1 MRKRGSGPVVYH
13 PSNLGFEYPRQ
24 FRELAAIGNQWRFQT
39 DVQDSWESV
48 AGIIQAIGA
57 GQPDCIQGPLPVNCT
72 GRLRGAESVW
82 CGSHCVER
90 DEFLRVPGRGGWH
103 DPDML
108 LVGETPCSPAATK
121 AGMQCSVLPIEE
133 QQTQMAI
140 WAMASAPLLL
150 SADLTNIPNS
160 SMAILTNPLALKVNQ
175 DVQGRMPFRFISN
188 GGPHGGVD
196 VWRKDL
202 AGGDVA
208 VAIVHMSAGQ
218 MSLPADAVNWTRS
231 DKIYSDKSCAN
242 IGDNDVHCHGAA
254 ADSADCCKA
263 GCLADP
269 KCTAINVNVH
279 LQRCIKRSCSA
290 SSYPNTSPPGPGWE
304 SFRIS
309 AFPRPVPPAPP
320 PLSPG
325 YAVKMSDIG
334 YAFNTQVQVTD
345 VFEQADLGVH
355 RGEFVTQRPIP
366 AHGVMW
372 LYMKYLLQSICIASL
387 SRARSLCVSSFSEC
401 LSLSLLCLSLCI
413 SLSLSVCVCV
423 CVCACVCAH
432 VLHIYIGRIRYSP
445 QYPSTSSSARGE
457 L

>member
-1 MRKRGSGPVVYH
+1 MNASYSIIGSYLQEAVKKRARGPVVYH

-48 AGIIQAIGA
+48 AAIIQAIGA
-57 GQPDCIQGPLPVNCT
+57 GQPDCIPGPLPVNCT

-121 AGMQCSVLPIEE
+121 AGMRCSVLRLEE

-140 WAMASAPLLL
+140 WSMASAPLLL

-160 SMAILTNPLALKVNQ
+160 SMAILINPLALKINQ
-175 DVQGRMPFRFISN
+175 DAQGRMPFRFIAD
-188 GGPHGGVD
+188 GGPTGGVD

-202 AGGDVA
+202 SGGDVA

-218 MSLPADAVNWTRS
+218 TVLPPDAVNWTRS
-231 DKIYSDKSCAN
+231 DKIYDDSTCPN
-242 IGDNDVHCHGAA
+242 IGTVHCNTAE
-254 ADSADCCKA
+254 CCKV

-269 KCTAINVNVH
+269 KCTAINVNEDEK
-279 LQRCIKRSCSA
+279 RCIKRTCNAENISR
-290 SSYPNTSPPGPGWE
+290 PDTSPPGPGWT
-304 SFRIS
+304 SFWI
-309 AFPRPVPPAPP
+309 ATLPRPVSPSPP
-320 PLSPG
+320 PLLPG
-325 YAVKMSDIG
+325 FTVKMSDIG
-334 YAFNTQVQVTD
+334 YAFNTQVRVTD
-345 VFEQADLGVH
+345 VFEQADLGIH
-355 RGEFVTQRPIP
+355 QGSFVTHRPIS

-372 LYMKYLLQSICIASL
+372 LHMK
-387 SRARSLCVSSFSEC
+387 
-401 LSLSLLCLSLCI
+401 
-413 SLSLSVCVCV
+413 
-423 CVCACVCAH
+423 
-432 VLHIYIGRIRYSP
+432 YSP
-445 QYPSTSSSARGE
+445 QYASASLSARRE